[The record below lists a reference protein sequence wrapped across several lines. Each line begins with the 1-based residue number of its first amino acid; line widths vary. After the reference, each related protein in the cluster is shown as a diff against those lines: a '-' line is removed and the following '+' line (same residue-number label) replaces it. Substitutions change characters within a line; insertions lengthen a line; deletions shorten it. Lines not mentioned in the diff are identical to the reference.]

1 MPTSNYCFKQAQ
13 CAVVCNV
20 CTDLKGLN
28 MQAVRGNA
36 TYVAG
41 VVMAISGDT
50 QGELLKEK
58 IEKIEKYWSEKD
70 FI

>member
-1 MPTSNYCFKQAQ
+1 
-13 CAVVCNV
+13 
-20 CTDLKGLN
+20 

-58 IEKIEKYWSEKD
+58 NRKNRKILD
-70 FI
+70 

>member
-1 MPTSNYCFKQAQ
+1 M
-13 CAVVCNV
+13 CNI

-58 IEKIEKYWSEKD
+58 NRKILE
-70 FI
+70 